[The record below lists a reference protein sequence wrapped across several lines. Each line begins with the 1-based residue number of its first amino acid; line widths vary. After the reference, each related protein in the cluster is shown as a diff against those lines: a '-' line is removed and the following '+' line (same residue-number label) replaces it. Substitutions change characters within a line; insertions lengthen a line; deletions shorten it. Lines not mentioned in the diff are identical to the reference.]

1 MVNFKLSQ
9 ANSLQPPT
17 TQPRLR
23 LPWLLCGCA
32 GLFMGS
38 VYLAQVDL
46 GSPIEALPEAATAE

>member
-9 ANSLQPPT
+9 ANFLQRPT
-17 TQPRLR
+17 TQPQLR

-32 GLFMGS
+32 GLLIGS

-46 GSPIEALPEAATAE
+46 GVPIEAIPKAATVK